1 MSDKFTLT
9 SQFLYILMGLISLFI
24 AREFWKSRDGVF
36 RKLMIFFFLAQFWVV
51 GASASYYFLTEKF
64 NVSTYYFGVIRL
76 LALLPI
82 TISMV
87 LIFIY
92 LARKNKKKNGKYYS

>member
-1 MSDKFTLT
+1 MEDKFTLT

-24 AREFWKSRDGVF
+24 AREFWKSKNGLF
-36 RKLMIFFFLAQFWVV
+36 RKLMIFLFVSQFWVV
-51 GASASYYFLTEKF
+51 SVSAIYYALLEKWLLDIK
-64 NVSTYYFGVIRL
+64 YFGVIRL

-82 TISMV
+82 TTALI

-92 LARKNKKKNGKYYS
+92 LAKKNRVKNGKFYS